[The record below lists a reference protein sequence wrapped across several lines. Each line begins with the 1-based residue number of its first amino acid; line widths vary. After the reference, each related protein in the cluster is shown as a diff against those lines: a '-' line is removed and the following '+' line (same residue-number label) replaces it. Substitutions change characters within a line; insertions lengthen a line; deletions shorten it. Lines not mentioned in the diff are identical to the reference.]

1 MQSDKYGDIADITRG
16 MRVVHA
22 RQGARH
28 SPVAAAPR
36 PGPSVRE
43 MILGSEGR
51 LGVITEVTVQV
62 HRIPEVRLILGYLFP
77 SWEAGLAAMQEISTS
92 DAHPSITR
100 VSDAKETAFSFA
112 TRKKPARSRS
122 RR

>member
-1 MQSDKYGDIADITRG
+1 M
-16 MRVVHA
+16 V
-22 RQGARH
+22 
-28 SPVAAAPR
+28 
-36 PGPSVRE
+36 
-43 MILGSEGR
+43 LGSEGR

-77 SWEAGLAAMQEISTS
+77 SWEASLAAMHDISTS

-112 TRKKPARSRS
+112 TRKKSSRIS
-122 RR
+122 ISS